1 MCGDVAMQLQ
11 QVKAYRSHFGSQDT
25 GFFAF
30 FKKIRKLSFVIG
42 MLCEDWLMVVAVTP
56 VLCS

>member
-30 FKKIRKLSFVIG
+30 FKKIRKLSFAIG